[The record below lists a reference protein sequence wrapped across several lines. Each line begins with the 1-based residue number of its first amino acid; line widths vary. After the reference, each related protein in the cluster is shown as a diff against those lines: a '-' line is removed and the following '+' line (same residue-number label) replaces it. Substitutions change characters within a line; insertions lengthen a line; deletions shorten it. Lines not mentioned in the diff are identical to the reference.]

1 MKLGFLPRSRLN
13 SRCVKHCTVMD
24 YLYSDEGA
32 MLKNYG
38 LTAEQAADSTLY
50 QELGFTE
57 GAYYYNEDG
66 AFCQHEKILFNYQLP
81 IMGIERTYFLLS
93 TCSTIN
99 APISSREIA
108 KLIFTSP

>member
-1 MKLGFLPRSRLN
+1 M
-13 SRCVKHCTVMD
+13 CET
-24 YLYSDEGA
+24 LYC
-32 MLKNYG
+32 YG
-38 LTAEQAADSTLY
+38 LPVFGRRSYVKELWTYAEQAADSTLY

-66 AFCQHEKILFNYQLP
+66 AYCQHEKILFNYQLP
-81 IMGIERTYFLLS
+81 IMGIERTYFLFS